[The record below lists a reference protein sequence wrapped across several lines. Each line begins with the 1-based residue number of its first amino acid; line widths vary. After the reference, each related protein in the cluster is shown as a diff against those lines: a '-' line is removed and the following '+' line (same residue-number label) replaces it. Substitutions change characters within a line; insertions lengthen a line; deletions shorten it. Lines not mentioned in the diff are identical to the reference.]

1 MTQGRRCRGTS
12 WLRWAQE
19 ASRNSAQLRAHGDLA
34 AGGAGMVVEE
44 LMLGPARVS
53 QDGGTQQVG
62 TRAAEQ
68 GAAAETQGEPPAK
81 GLSQGRC
88 VPPGGFSPTPPQ
100 KPAQRA
106 GLGAR
111 GARGPSSE
119 APPAALGEAGNWEE
133 PREDAGKAN
142 AGLGG

>member
-1 MTQGRRCRGTS
+1 
-12 WLRWAQE
+12 
-19 ASRNSAQLRAHGDLA
+19 
-34 AGGAGMVVEE
+34 MVVEE

-88 VPPGGFSPTPPQ
+88 VPPGGFSPTPSPETG
-100 KPAQRA
+100 PEGGA
-106 GLGAR
+106 GGPRGTRTLLR
-111 GARGPSSE
+111 GASSC
-119 APPAALGEAGNWEE
+119 
-133 PREDAGKAN
+133 PRRSRE
-142 AGLGG
+142 LGGTQRGRGQGERRPRWLSRRIAPALPLLVTLKIFIKYTGH